1 MPAIIEFP
9 TLVQHAV
16 DQFGALFAN
25 APERR
30 HFAEY
35 LTGLLVAEKK
45 TVSGINAE
53 FAQTTDQ
60 SCLNR
65 WITEVDW
72 DAAALN
78 RQRLA
83 WLQEAPQT
91 RYAPSGVIPIDNTLV
106 DHAGKLIEDVGY
118 FWDHAEQRHKIAHDY
133 LIANYVCP
141 SGKHYALEFRR
152 FRKRA
157 DCEAERARLD
167 AQPGGM
173 AAATEEAQ
181 RLATFKSHTVLCCEL
196 IDWVVAQQIPGT
208 FAFDSYFTNA
218 PVCNHIAQYERAYV
232 GDLKFNRKVWFRGVE
247 LSAAEMAAQIPP
259 EARQKVTLGERTQW
273 YFTKKIWLPEYT
285 HAVRVVILWDHWNG
299 KEPVKIL
306 ITNHTHWE
314 VTRVLRGYGQRWT
327 GTETLHRDGKQ
338 HLGLGDCQLRSGEGQ
353 TRHFYLVLLVHSL
366 LVAQLRQGRARAWA
380 TETLTTIGEACR
392 AVLRETLGKTI
403 SWVIERATLDGWQQ
417 NRIKAHLALP

>member
-16 DQFGALFAN
+16 EQFGALFAN

-45 TVSGINAE
+45 NVSGINAE
-53 FAQTTDQ
+53 FAETTDQ

-65 WITEVDW
+65 WITAVDW

-83 WLQEAPQT
+83 WLQQASQT

-118 FWDHAEQRHKIAHDY
+118 YWDHAEQRHKIAHDY

-141 SGKHYALEFRR
+141 SGKHYALDFRR

-157 DCEAERARLD
+157 DCEAEPARLA
-167 AQPGGM
+167 AQPGGVG
-173 AAATEEAQ
+173 AATAEEH

-196 IDWVVAQQIPGT
+196 IDGCGGRT
-208 FAFDSYFTNA
+208 DS
-218 PVCNHIAQYERAYV
+218 R
-232 GDLKFNRKVWFRGVE
+232 
-247 LSAAEMAAQIPP
+247 
-259 EARQKVTLGERTQW
+259 
-273 YFTKKIWLPEYT
+273 
-285 HAVRVVILWDHWNG
+285 
-299 KEPVKIL
+299 
-306 ITNHTHWE
+306 
-314 VTRVLRGYGQRWT
+314 
-327 GTETLHRDGKQ
+327 
-338 HLGLGDCQLRSGEGQ
+338 HLCL
-353 TRHFYLVLLVHSL
+353 
-366 LVAQLRQGRARAWA
+366 
-380 TETLTTIGEACR
+380 
-392 AVLRETLGKTI
+392 
-403 SWVIERATLDGWQQ
+403 
-417 NRIKAHLALP
+417 

>member
-16 DQFGALFAN
+16 EQFGAVFAN

-45 TVSGINAE
+45 TVSGMNAE

-72 DAAALN
+72 DAAQLN
-78 RQRLA
+78 QQRLA
-83 WLQEAPQT
+83 WLQETPQT

-157 DCEAERARLD
+157 DCEAERARVA
-167 AQPGGM
+167 AQPGGVT
-173 AAATEEAQ
+173 AAPEEEQ

-196 IDWVVAQQIPGT
+196 VDWVVEHQIPGT

-218 PVCNHIAQYERAYV
+218 PVCNHIAGQARGYV
-232 GDLKFNRKVWFRGVE
+232 GDLKFNRKVWCGGVE
-247 LSAAEMAAQIPP
+247 LSAAEMAAQIPTGD
-259 EARQKVTLGERTQW
+259 RKKVTRGTRTQW

-285 HAVRVVILWDHWNG
+285 HAVRIVILWNQWNG

-353 TRHFYLVLLVHSL
+353 TRHLYLVLLVHSL
-366 LVAQLRQGRARAWA
+366 LMVQLRQGRARAWA

-403 SWVIERATLDGWQQ
+403 SWALERATLDGWQSE
-417 NRIKAHLALP
+417 RIKTHLQLA

>member
-1 MPAIIEFP
+1 MPAIMEFP

-16 DQFGALFAN
+16 EQFGAVLGN

-65 WITEVDW
+65 WITEVEW
-72 DAAALN
+72 DAEALN

-83 WLQEAPQT
+83 WLQRDPQT

-141 SGKHYALEFRR
+141 SGKHYALDFRR

-157 DCEAERARLD
+157 DCEAQQARRA
-167 AQPGGM
+167 AQPGGV
-173 AAATEEAQ
+173 AAARAEDQ

-218 PVCNHIAQYERAYV
+218 PICNHIAGHERAYV
-232 GDLKFNRKVWFRGVE
+232 GDLKFNRKVWFRGTE
-247 LSAAEMAAQIPP
+247 LSAAEMAAQIP
-259 EARQKVTLGERTQW
+259 AGDRKKVTRGERTQW
-273 YFTKKIWLPEYT
+273 
-285 HAVRVVILWDHWNG
+285 
-299 KEPVKIL
+299 
-306 ITNHTHWE
+306 
-314 VTRVLRGYGQRWT
+314 
-327 GTETLHRDGKQ
+327 
-338 HLGLGDCQLRSGEGQ
+338 
-353 TRHFYLVLLVHSL
+353 
-366 LVAQLRQGRARAWA
+366 
-380 TETLTTIGEACR
+380 
-392 AVLRETLGKTI
+392 
-403 SWVIERATLDGWQQ
+403 
-417 NRIKAHLALP
+417 

>member
-9 TLVQHAV
+9 TIVEHAV
-16 DQFGALFAN
+16 EEFGSVFAN

-45 TVSGINAE
+45 NVSGINAA

-65 WITEVDW
+65 WITQVDW
-72 DAAALN
+72 DATQLN
-78 RQRLA
+78 EQRLA
-83 WLQEAPQT
+83 WLQQDPQT
-91 RYAPSGVIPIDNTLV
+91 RYAPSGVIAIDNTLV

-118 FWDHAEQRHKIAHDY
+118 FWDHAEQRYKIAHDY

-157 DCEAERARLD
+157 DCEAEQARLT
-167 AQPGGM
+167 AQPGGV
-173 AAATEEAQ
+173 AAAPEPAP

-196 IDWVVAQQIPGT
+196 IDWVVEQQIAGT

-218 PVCNHIAQYERAYV
+218 PICNHIAGHGRAYG
-232 GDLKFNRKVWFRGVE
+232 GDLKFNRKVWFRGTE
-247 LSAAEMAAQIPP
+247 LRAEEMAAQIPVGD
-259 EARQKVTLGERTQW
+259 RKKVTIGARTQW
-273 YFTKKIWLPEYT
+273 YCTKTIGLPEYT
-285 HAVRVVILWDHWNG
+285 HAVRIVMLWEHWNG

-306 ITNHTHWE
+306 ITNQTHWE
-314 VTRVLRGYGQRWT
+314 VTRVLRAYGQRWT

-353 TRHFYLVLLVHSL
+353 TRHLYLVLLVHSL
-366 LVAQLRQGRARAWA
+366 LVAQLQQGRVRAWA
-380 TETLTTIGEACR
+380 QATLTTIGEACR

-403 SWVIERATLDGWQQ
+403 TWAIERATLDGWQPE
-417 NRIKAHLALP
+417 RIKMHLALP